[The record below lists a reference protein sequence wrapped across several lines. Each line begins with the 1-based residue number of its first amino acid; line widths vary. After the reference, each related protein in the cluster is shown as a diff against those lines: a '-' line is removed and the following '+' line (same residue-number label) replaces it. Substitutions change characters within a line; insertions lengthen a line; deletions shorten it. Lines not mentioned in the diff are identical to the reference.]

1 MTDVTNILGSL
12 VRGLLANRTGEGAW
26 GNGWIF
32 MLLILFL
39 PIFMMFMPM
48 FMMMGNN
55 GFWGNNVASAALAGG
70 IAANSDVAT
79 KTDIYASQNYNRIQD
94 GIQGLGLQQNNAFQ
108 QTMQQIAG
116 VNAGI
121 IAQFG
126 GVAQQLGDIKY
137 ENLKAECDT
146 QRSIDNTNYNMQR
159 GFCEN
164 SGQMNIIAMN
174 QQAQFNAGIQK
185 VLDKLCEQNEE
196 RLKDELQLER
206 TLNAAKQVE
215 LNNRIQGINLNN
227 TIIREGNAI
236 VDAIRPYPVPSWP
249 VSSPYV
255 SLNYGYG
262 YGFGYNGGAFNGV
275 NGGYYPNYGI

>member
-1 MTDVTNILGSL
+1 MGDVTNILGSL
-12 VRGLLANRTGEGAW
+12 VSGLLANRTGEGAW
-26 GNGWIF
+26 GGSWIF
-32 MLLILFL
+32 ILLILFL

-48 FMMMGNN
+48 FMMMGGN
-55 GFWGNNVASAALAGG
+55 GFWGNNAGAAL
-70 IAANSDVAT
+70 ANSDVAT

-215 LNNRIQGINLNN
+215 LNNRIQGINLGN
-227 TIIREGNAI
+227 TIVREGNAVI
-236 VDAIRPYPVPSWP
+236 NAIRPYPVPSWN

-262 YGFGYNGGAFNGV
+262 YGFGYNGGAFNGI
-275 NGGYYPNYGI
+275 NGGLYPNYGI

>member
-1 MTDVTNILGSL
+1 
-12 VRGLLANRTGEGAW
+12 
-26 GNGWIF
+26 
-32 MLLILFL
+32 
-39 PIFMMFMPM
+39 
-48 FMMMGNN
+48 
-55 GFWGNNVASAALAGG
+55 
-70 IAANSDVAT
+70 VAT

-94 GIQGLGLQQNNAFQ
+94 GVQGLSIQQNNAFQ

-227 TIIREGNAI
+227 TIIREGNAV

-262 YGFGYNGGAFNGV
+262 FGYNGGAFNGV

>member
-1 MTDVTNILGSL
+1 MGDVTNILGSL
-12 VRGLLANRTGEGAW
+12 VSGLLANRTGEGAW
-26 GNGWIF
+26 GGSWIF
-32 MLLILFL
+32 ILLILFL

-48 FMMMGNN
+48 FMMMGGN
-55 GFWGNNVASAALAGG
+55 GWWGNNAGAAL
-70 IAANSDVAT
+70 ANSDVAT

-116 VNAGI
+116 INAGI

-206 TLNAAKQVE
+206 TINAAKQVE
-215 LNNRIQGINLNN
+215 LNNRIQGINLGN
-227 TIIREGNAI
+227 TIVREGNAVI
-236 VDAIRPYPVPSWP
+236 NAIRPYPVPAWN

-262 YGFGYNGGAFNGV
+262 YGFGYNGGAFNGI
-275 NGGYYPNYGI
+275 NGGLYPNYGI

>member
-12 VRGLLANRTGEGAW
+12 VSGLLANRTGEGAW
-26 GNGWIF
+26 GGSWIF
-32 MLLILFL
+32 ILLILFL

-48 FMMMGNN
+48 FMMMGGN
-55 GFWGNNVASAALAGG
+55 GWWGNNAASAALAGG
-70 IAANSDVAT
+70 LAANSDVAT

-94 GIQGLGLQQNNAFQ
+94 GVQGLSIQQNNAFQ

-164 SGQMNIIAMN
+164 SGQMNLIAMN

-227 TIIREGNAI
+227 TIIREGNAV
-236 VDAIRPYPVPSWP
+236 VDAIRPYPVPAWN

-262 YGFGYNGGAFNGV
+262 YYNGGGAFNGI

>member
-12 VRGLLANRTGEGAW
+12 VSGLLANRTGEGAW
-26 GNGWIF
+26 GGSWIF
-32 MLLILFL
+32 ILLILFL

-48 FMMMGNN
+48 FMMMGGN
-55 GFWGNNVASAALAGG
+55 GWWGNNAASAALAGG
-70 IAANSDVAT
+70 LAANSDVAT

-94 GIQGLGLQQNNAFQ
+94 GVQGLSIQQNNAFQ

-206 TLNAAKQVE
+206 TLNAARQVE

-227 TIIREGNAI
+227 TIIREGNAV
-236 VDAIRPYPVPSWP
+236 VDAIRPYPVPAWN

-262 YGFGYNGGAFNGV
+262 YYNGGAFNGI

>member
-12 VRGLLANRTGEGAW
+12 VSGLLANRTGEGAW
-26 GNGWIF
+26 GGSWIF
-32 MLLILFL
+32 ILLILFL

-48 FMMMGNN
+48 FMMMGGN
-55 GFWGNNVASAALAGG
+55 GWWGNNAASAALAGG
-70 IAANSDVAT
+70 LAANSDVAT

-94 GIQGLGLQQNNAFQ
+94 GVQGLSIQQNNAFQ

-206 TLNAAKQVE
+206 TLNAARQVE

-227 TIIREGNAI
+227 TIIREGNAVI
-236 VDAIRPYPVPSWP
+236 DAIRPYPVPAWN

-255 SLNYGYG
+255 SLGYG
-262 YGFGYNGGAFNGV
+262 YYNGGAFNGI